1 MSKETLPVNNLNA
14 VGKVLWGLTQKTSD
28 LVDEHSPGSIIKGI
42 ARLSLQNTIKYRVVC
57 QHMYGSSIVLNE
69 GQRHSEQLTPS
80 ILAGLYAQ

>member
-14 VGKVLWGLTQKTSD
+14 VGKVLRGLTQKTSD
-28 LVDEHSPGSIIKGI
+28 LVDEYSPGSTIKGI

-57 QHMYGSSIVLNE
+57 HHMYGSSIVLHE
-69 GQRHSEQLTPS
+69 CQRHSEQLTPS